1 MKEQHTAGRWSR
13 SGNLIRAGDGRRPVA
28 FAAGRCLDE
37 SLANARRIAAA
48 VTACDGIPVEA
59 LEAGVVADMLAACK
73 AAAALEPAIDVKAW
87 YASDAVPAT
96 FRQLAATLAK
106 LKAVSAG
113 GVSEGG
119 AA

>member
-1 MKEQHTAGRWSR
+1 
-13 SGNLIRAGDGRRPVA
+13 
-28 FAAGRCLDE
+28 
-37 SLANARRIAAA
+37 
-48 VTACDGIPVEA
+48 
-59 LEAGVVADMLAACK
+59 MLAACK